1 MTTET
6 FSFDPMGPQKTLA
19 EAIMLPMP
27 AIAVNEQSVYMGYGL
42 ARTSYSYSYIPNYEY
57 LFFSRKKKLWRLPT
71 YSTLPT

>member
-6 FSFDPMGPQKTLA
+6 FSFDPMGPQNTEVQKTLA

-42 ARTSYSYSYIPNYEY
+42 ARTS
-57 LFFSRKKKLWRLPT
+57 
-71 YSTLPT
+71 